1 MQSRFVRVS
10 QKTLDEL
17 GAELFPGKGA
27 GYRYDLSEFDAVQAE
42 ELERRLVSRHDHVEN
57 RVCRLTTRP
66 GEEAVTKNDV
76 ECSYLTDFDVQ
87 MSSYAPSGSN
97 DWARTGEHAEL
108 RRLQARTMQVFQQ
121 GVMLQDAPSGRVFR
135 RTRQV
140 AGSSGR
146 GGSGRATNRCMCL

>member
-1 MQSRFVRVS
+1 VQSRFVRVS

-87 MSSYAPSGSN
+87 MSAFRN
-97 DWARTGEHAEL
+97 DPEV
-108 RRLQARTMQVFQQ
+108 VFAAAAAVVPRYRNHFKVIEFAVYCRPGDTQNF
-121 GVMLQDAPSGRVFR
+121 DAFKRALCR
-135 RTRQV
+135 C
-140 AGSSGR
+140 SSK
-146 GGSGRATNRCMCL
+146 A